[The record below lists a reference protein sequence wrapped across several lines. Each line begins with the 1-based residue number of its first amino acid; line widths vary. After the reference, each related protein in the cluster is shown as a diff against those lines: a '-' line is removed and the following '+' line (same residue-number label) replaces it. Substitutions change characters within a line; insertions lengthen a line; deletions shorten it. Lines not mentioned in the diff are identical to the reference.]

1 MGMKLENIEIIV
13 NTDYSLHKST
23 IGWKAKYDGLLY
35 GDFISLNEPTPSV
48 AKVIEATNV
57 LLKQAI
63 SVCEQLENESTPT
76 ADVAEVR
83 HEEWIENEDD
93 FWVMCSDCG
102 TEIWDEHLGVIST
115 FKYCPFCG
123 AKMDGER
130 NKSNE

>member
-1 MGMKLENIEIIV
+1 MKLKNIEIIV
-13 NTDYSLHKST
+13 NTDYSLLKST

-76 ADVAEVR
+76 ADVVEEATVNAVKEFAERLKEKSYTNNYCQEIVLVD
-83 HEEWIENEDD
+83 EIGNLVKE
-93 FWVMCSDCG
+93 F
-102 TEIWDEHLGVIST
+102 TEGKTDE
-115 FKYCPFCG
+115 
-123 AKMDGER
+123 
-130 NKSNE
+130 